1 MHKNLKLNTIQERS
15 KYLNEKYIKES
26 KENNPMIKNVFNDY
40 LKHYKSDDELK
51 LLFEN

>member
-15 KYLNEKYIKES
+15 KYLHEKYIKES
-26 KENNPMIKNVFNDY
+26 KETYLMIKKLFNDF
-40 LKHYKSDDELK
+40 LKHDKSDDELK

>member
-15 KYLNEKYIKES
+15 KYLHEKYIKES
-26 KENNPMIKNVFNDY
+26 NENSPMIKKLFNHY